1 MVNNKKQL
9 FWLFSLVVCVAC
21 KIFIWLFW
29 HGAAS
34 SFQSSIKNKN
44 KNNCLYLFL
53 YAAIL
58 LSMKV
63 TIYLGKSKPAS
74 KVTLNNNTQSNV
86 ESHNGNIVALNGYYC
101 LLQAQASNFKNWWP
115 YDFSPGAPLFLRL
128 HRAGRLP
135 FNFKLLNAVSMFVFD
150 LVFWVIAYS

>member
-1 MVNNKKQL
+1 MTIDPNQFGYAVQDNDNEGGYTIQIYFHTAMVNNKKQL

-21 KIFIWLFW
+21 KIFILLFL

-34 SFQSSIKNKN
+34 SFQSSTKNKN
-44 KNNCLYLFL
+44 KNKFLCGLACRPAQNCLYLFL

-58 LSMKV
+58 LSIKV

-101 LLQAQASNFKNWWP
+101 LL
-115 YDFSPGAPLFLRL
+115 
-128 HRAGRLP
+128 
-135 FNFKLLNAVSMFVFD
+135 
-150 LVFWVIAYS
+150 I